1 MVNREELTEEEL
13 AERVQVILDSDAD
26 ESAKIRQLRD
36 LGYSN
41 TQINQEF
48 GFKKSTV
55 YKVCPVRPVRGGNDK
70 SLETR
75 GKSGYELMK
84 IGAKDMIPPE
94 QALRDIRLQDG
105 DYKLGFIDGM
115 GVLIMASR
123 YNTLLATSQAELLTN
138 QLKIMEESRKGSAEV
153 AQEAAAKAAASVGA
167 QIMPEVEAI
176 NRKAT
181 YGQLTTFEL
190 MTALGFAYFELKEVD
205 FQVIEVGLGGRLD
218 ATNVVQPDVCI
229 ITSISFDHTEVL
241 GNTLAQIAAEK
252 AGIIKPNSI
261 VVTSPHVDEVD
272 RIIEQTCFTRQ
283 AELVRVG
290 SDVAWQSLGFDS
302 SRQSLRVEGRLA
314 SYELSIPLLGQHQL
328 ENAATAVAALE
339 VLAEKGFHISG
350 ESITKGLAQVSWPG
364 RLQVL
369 SRRPLI
375 LVDGAHNPDSAHKLK
390 QALEQYFDFD
400 RAILI
405 IGTSS
410 DKDIAGIVSAL
421 VPLFNTVIATHSI
434 HPRAMPTAS
443 VVAELSRHGVE
454 AAATEDIS
462 IALPLALTLAGE
474 KDLICVTGSLF
485 VVAGAIEQAGKLCLT
500 M

>member
-1 MVNREELTEEEL
+1 MDYQQALDYIYSLIDYERVPRPRDAANYDLRRMEELL
-13 AERVQVILDSDAD
+13 GRLDNPHLKARTVHIAGSKGKGSVAAMIT
-26 ESAKIRQLRD
+26 SAL
-36 LGYSN
+36 
-41 TQINQEF
+41 TA
-48 GFKKSTV
+48 
-55 YKVCPVRPVRGGNDK
+55 
-70 SLETR
+70 
-75 GKSGYELMK
+75 SGYTAGLFTSPHLHTFNERIRVDGEL
-84 IGAKDMIPPE
+84 ISA
-94 QALRDIRLQDG
+94 
-105 DYKLGFIDGM
+105 
-115 GVLIMASR
+115 
-123 YNTLLATSQAELLTN
+123 AELVSLVAR
-138 QLKIMEESRKGSAEV
+138 LK
-153 AQEAAAKAAASVGA
+153 
-167 QIMPEVEAI
+167 PEVEAV
-176 NRKAT
+176 NRNAT
-181 YGQLTTFEL
+181 YGRLTTFEL
-190 MTALGFAYFELKEVD
+190 ITTLGFAYFELKGVD

-218 ATNVVQPDVCI
+218 ATNVVQPEVCI

-241 GNTLAQIAAEK
+241 GNTLAEIATEK

-261 VVTSPHVDEVD
+261 VVASPHIDEVAQ
-272 RIIEQTCFTRQ
+272 IIEQTCLACP

-290 SDVAWQSLGFDS
+290 SDVTWQSLGFDS
-302 SRQSLRVEGRLA
+302 SRQSLRVQGRLA
-314 SYELSIPLLGQHQL
+314 NYELSIPLLGQHQL
-328 ENAATAVAALE
+328 ENTATAVAALE

-350 ESITKGLAQVSWPG
+350 DSITKGLAQVSWPG

-375 LVDGAHNPDSAHKLK
+375 VVDGAHNPDSARKLK
-390 QALEQYFDFD
+390 QSLEQYFDFD

-410 DKDIAGIVSAL
+410 DKDLAGIVSEL
-421 VPLFNTVIATHSI
+421 VPLFDKVIATHSI

-443 VVAELSRHGVE
+443 VVAELSRHGVA